1 MKTSLLFILLQAQG
15 SNFTFLL
22 TMGAV
27 FIVMYFFMVRPQQKK
42 QKDTKKFIEEMKK
55 GDQVV
60 TVGGLHGKINEL
72 DELTVV
78 LEVDRG
84 FKLKFDRSSISLEA
98 SKKLQQEAAKS

>member
-1 MKTSLLFILLQAQG
+1 MLYILLQAQG
-15 SNFTFLL
+15 GNMTFLL

-42 QKDTKKFIEEMKK
+42 AKDAKKFIDEMKK
-55 GDQVV
+55 GDSVV
-60 TVGGLHGKINEL
+60 TIGGMHGKIYEL

-84 FKLKFDRSSISLEA
+84 TKLKFDRSSISLDA
-98 SKKLQQEAAKS
+98 SKKASEVLEKAS

>member
-1 MKTSLLFILLQAQG
+1 VLYILLQAQG
-15 SNFTFLL
+15 GNMTFLL

-42 QKDTKKFIEEMKK
+42 AKDAKKFIDEMKK
-55 GDQVV
+55 GDSVV
-60 TVGGLHGKINEL
+60 TIGGMHGKIYEL

-84 FKLKFDRSSISLEA
+84 TKLKFDRSSISLDA
-98 SKKLQQEAAKS
+98 SKKASEVLEKAS

>member
-1 MKTSLLFILLQAQG
+1 M
-15 SNFTFLL
+15 TFLL

-42 QKDTKKFIEEMKK
+42 AKDAKKFIDEMKK
-55 GDQVV
+55 GDSVV
-60 TVGGLHGKINEL
+60 TIGGMHGKIYEL

-84 FKLKFDRSSISLEA
+84 TKLKFDRSSISLDA
-98 SKKLQQEAAKS
+98 SKKASEVLEKAS

>member
-1 MKTSLLFILLQAQG
+1 MLYILLQAQG
-15 SNFTFLL
+15 GNMTFLL

-42 QKDTKKFIEEMKK
+42 AKDAKKFIDEMKK
-55 GDQVV
+55 GDAVV
-60 TVGGLHGKINEL
+60 TIGGMHGKIFEL

-84 FKLKFDRSSISLEA
+84 TKLKFDRSSISLDA
-98 SKKLQQEAAKS
+98 SKKASEVLEKSS